1 MQQPISTF
9 LVDDSLV
16 FLTIAARYLV
26 ECGERVVAV
35 VGQAHDGESAI
46 AEAARLQPQL
56 ILLDMMLAE
65 HSGLDMILPLRAA
78 VPSARII
85 ILSMMDATPY
95 RQAAL
100 RAGADGFVSKDAMV
114 ENLLPAIRQ
123 ALPPS
128 DLAAA

>member
-78 VPSARII
+78 APSARII

-114 ENLLPAIRQ
+114 EKLMPAIHT
-123 ALPPS
+123 AMG
-128 DLAAA
+128 AA